1 MRYPRSLNSRNRRFD
16 NNLTHP
22 AIAAGRKACA
32 FPPAARAGFAL
43 LLRIVKEQPIKLF
56 EKPEAK
62 GARAACL
69 WILVP
74 TAPSGSRRKRWW
86 SWTGSNRRPPAC
98 KAGALPTE
106 LQPPHALVGL
116 DGFEPSTPALS
127 RRCSNQ
133 LSYRPLKPVF
143 ENRRLISAGALAPWT
158 PVQNASLPP
167 PASSDNR

>member
-1 MRYPRSLNSRNRRFD
+1 M
-16 NNLTHP
+16 
-22 AIAAGRKACA
+22 
-32 FPPAARAGFAL
+32 
-43 LLRIVKEQPIKLF
+43 
-56 EKPEAK
+56 

-69 WILVP
+69 WILLP
-74 TAPSGSRRKRWW
+74 RRPSGGRGERWW
-86 SWTGSNRRPPAC
+86 SWTESNRRPPAC

-143 ENRRLISAGALAPWT
+143 GNRRLISAGALAPTDACPKRQTCRHRLQRQPISVSTGT
-158 PVQNASLPP
+158 PRVF
-167 PASSDNR
+167 RERR